1 MDINEIAQ
9 WVIDNRYPKREL
21 EKVSDHELYYGLVEK
36 VTALPTNW
44 TPITGEE
51 SLPKDD
57 EALCL
62 FVWFFESTN
71 TPSTHSLFCQWKYL
85 RLLSDYEDISSKYTH
100 YTILTKPKQ

>member
-1 MDINEIAQ
+1 MNGIMSYDLKGKESKIFKAMDDFANQ
-9 WVIDNRYPKREL
+9 PK
-21 EKVSDHELYYGLVEK
+21 
-36 VTALPTNW
+36 PTLW

-71 TPSTHSLFCQWKYL
+71 SPSTHSLFCQWKYL